1 MRCVRANGVIAVY
14 ANLCVAACKY
24 ILAGKTADAKN
35 ELGDFYNLCTLR
47 PEFDD
52 VDRTDFKVSSER
64 LRNERT
70 PRLVNMAILNDNFIA
85 PSQAPPRKEGLP
97 AEDEDE
103 DGFGP
108 GLDAWNDDDLF
119 SYS

>member
-14 ANLCVAACKY
+14 VNLCVAARKY

-52 VDRTDFKVSSER
+52 VDRTDFKVSHVCAYNLKEAHVAQVPYPSC
-64 LRNERT
+64 N
-70 PRLVNMAILNDNFIA
+70 IA
-85 PSQAPPRKEGLP
+85 VG
-97 AEDEDE
+97 
-103 DGFGP
+103 
-108 GLDAWNDDDLF
+108 N
-119 SYS
+119 